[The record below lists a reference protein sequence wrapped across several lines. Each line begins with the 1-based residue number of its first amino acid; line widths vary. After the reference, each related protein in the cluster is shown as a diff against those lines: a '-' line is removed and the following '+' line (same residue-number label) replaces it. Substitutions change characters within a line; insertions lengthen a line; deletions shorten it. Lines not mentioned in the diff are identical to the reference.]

1 MLRLSY
7 AGSIVFAV
15 PTQLACGSVGIIE
28 GAGLDELHA
37 ASMWAIWTCWLM
49 PLMSITA
56 PQKHLD
62 WPLASCVGSL
72 HPESHI
78 AYFHTVQAL
87 GAVVTRCTFIQIT
100 TAITPKDPTTVRAT
114 KQRSKKSI

>member
-1 MLRLSY
+1 
-7 AGSIVFAV
+7 
-15 PTQLACGSVGIIE
+15 
-28 GAGLDELHA
+28 
-37 ASMWAIWTCWLM
+37 M

-87 GAVVTRCTFIQIT
+87 GAVVTQCTFIQIT
-100 TAITPKDPTTVRAT
+100 TAITPKDPMTVRTT
-114 KQRSKKSI
+114 KQRSKKIHLIRWCGFWRHRKPLPLKKAADQLHQRDWNI